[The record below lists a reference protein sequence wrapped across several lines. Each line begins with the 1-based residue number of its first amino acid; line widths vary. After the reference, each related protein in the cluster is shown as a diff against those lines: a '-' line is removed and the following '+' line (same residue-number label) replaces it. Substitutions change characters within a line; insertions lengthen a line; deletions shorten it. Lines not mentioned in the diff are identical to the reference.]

1 MLIVNADDLGMTPGA
16 NQAIF
21 DGFDNGAITHTSIM
35 ANADYFDEAMR
46 GIALRPKLGLGM
58 HLNLTYGKACISN
71 PLYTDAHGYFNLSYT
86 TLLTKRSKLFL
97 DAIEK
102 EWEAQIERVHHFSDK
117 HVNLTHIDSHRHI
130 HLIPHLYPIGIKL
143 AQQYHIKRV
152 RLIHEK
158 LWESLWLT
166 KRFDF
171 ILNGGIVK
179 YFLLRLFSFI
189 DKRYKNLYEDISF
202 YSILYTGVIREDIL
216 SKLKRSPYTYEI
228 MVHPSYPDL
237 DTQVTFY
244 DADEKRYRIS
254 SERTEE
260 LHAVLSVDKY
270 SHDR

>member
-21 DGFDNGAITHTSIM
+21 DGFDKGAITHTSIM
-35 ANADYFDEAMR
+35 ANADYFDEAMQ
-46 GIALRPKLGLGM
+46 GMYLRPELGLGM
-58 HLNLTYGKACISN
+58 HLNLTYGKACIPN
-71 PLYTDAHGYFNLSYT
+71 PLYTDEKGYFNLSYT
-86 TLLTKRSKLFL
+86 ELLKNRSRTFL
-97 DAIEK
+97 NAIEK
-102 EWEAQIERVHHFSDK
+102 EWEAQIKRVCHFSDNRL
-117 HVNLTHIDSHRHI
+117 NLTHIDSHRHI
-130 HLIPHLYPIGIKL
+130 HLIPHLYPISVKL
-143 AQQYHIKRV
+143 ANKYHVQRV

-158 LWESLWLT
+158 LWESLHLT
-166 KRFDF
+166 KRFNF

-216 SKLKRSPYTYEI
+216 HKLKQSPKTYEI

-237 DTQVTFY
+237 DTDVIFY
-244 DADEKRYRIS
+244 DEGEKRYRIS

-260 LHAVLSVDKY
+260 LHAVLSIDK
-270 SHDR
+270 